1 MEGSA
6 LALRG
11 VGPPSTHPILVHIP
25 LITPQ
30 PPSAASPERKC
41 CKFCL
46 QWYFQCEL
54 FVFYSGS
61 KFCPGWGYRTWYLPC
76 IRSFNKSKLPRI
88 TPQGK
93 VPQAAQTEG
102 FLLVVLAGGLGRAGS
117 SLQAVL
123 QPRVSAAGA
132 DTFSSLSFKGPCH
145 VQELL
150 WCLQWL
156 YFLPITALR
165 VPNAL
170 LLAVRTHPQLPGFGS
185 FPRWTPGD
193 EHQWEEVAG
202 DFQGWFPPYH
212 CIALY
217 FGGRVKIL

>member
-6 LALRG
+6 LAFRG

-30 PPSAASPERKC
+30 PPSAASPKRKC

-46 QWYFQCEL
+46 QWYFWCEL

-123 QPRVSAAGA
+123 LCCSQGYLQQGHILSPHFLLKGLVMYKNYSDVFSDSVFSPSLLSESRMLYFWLSEHILNSLASAAFLDERLVMNISGKKLQV
-132 DTFSSLSFKGPCH
+132 TFRGGSL
-145 VQELL
+145 L
-150 WCLQWL
+150 
-156 YFLPITALR
+156 T
-165 VPNAL
+165 
-170 LLAVRTHPQLPGFGS
+170 
-185 FPRWTPGD
+185 
-193 EHQWEEVAG
+193 
-202 DFQGWFPPYH
+202 
-212 CIALY
+212 IA
-217 FGGRVKIL
+217 